1 MRTACDLT
9 PSVLSSLCSSLTGP
23 APPPPNLFTRS
34 TSAPRTVPPPLPTIA
49 KLASLSISQSSS
61 SSLSQ
66 ASYNSTSHS
75 RHSSNSNL
83 TSIHESVPHGLTDDR
98 LPSLSIEESKDVIAI
113 EEETADE
120 EQKTMEPSHLPDAA
134 DDEEADEPSDDA
146 SDDEDGDGD
155 DDAADGYR
163 LSEEEPSS
171 LHINGDL
178 PVSPMSAVSTPL
190 GRAFAIF
197 GREIRHVSPNT
208 SLSLPTPPITSALPP
223 SGFAKRTPRT
233 VPPPLPR
240 LSNGGVRPPATSLT
254 VPSPISAG
262 PPPEAVSPLSPL
274 QSPLSPVTPSPSS
287 PPPVK
292 AFSPAHSRA
301 PSLPSSPTPG
311 AASPPPLP
319 TTPQTRSAASS
330 LTQSSVPKVRSSLPP
345 GFQFPLH
352 RLAAEAAK
360 AAGGAPSPVMSA
372 SSPIQTSATPESTP
386 PLDLGHSATAP
397 SALAIDPTRPH
408 ATPGSEP
415 TTPRRGQAATMCPP
429 PQVRDPTPEVVR
441 PATAGARS
449 DEGQAAWGRTGFPG
463 LSAIAEGGGAA
474 KQKCIKC
481 VSFSVR
487 GAYCLKHLYY
497 AGLSALAAAP
507 ATPAAPLPRL
517 SQTLNPSSA
526 ASTAQM
532 LRIADELL
540 KTEKSYYESLRV
552 AYRTFQQRLE
562 VAAAFAENPQE
573 LTSALSSNVGGKGA
587 EARGNALSFLP
598 VLTSVEIGT
607 IFSKL
612 HDIFTLSSNLY
623 HDLTTLN
630 SIRLHADP
638 TVDDPQGAPG
648 GASLT
653 LLLPFLGSTLL
664 HYSSY
669 FRVYQSYLENYD
681 DAIKTLVQLRSTN
694 VALDVFLTWQ
704 EKCEATSLDSLLIM
718 PVQRLP
724 RYLLLL
730 QEIIKIEEKLIVE
743 RQTHPGTLGL
753 FHHYP
758 LAYHDILTA
767 REKISRIA
775 DAINS
780 SLHVKESVQVVA
792 HLQSLF
798 ENDSKFVPFATPTR
812 QLVKEGVLKKINET
826 RKNAFLGSSST
837 YHFFLFNDLFL
848 YAEELR
854 KLGGVV
860 RYRMKYTIP
869 LLDLTLLDGGDGGG
883 KGNQLRLRNEGSGKN
898 LTVQC
903 KSVEERDEWQGKIEE
918 MQKRLKELTQ
928 SMHVMTFD
936 GNTPQQKKERSN
948 MNKAKMMM
956 GIGAN

>member
-1 MRTACDLT
+1 M
-9 PSVLSSLCSSLTGP
+9 
-23 APPPPNLFTRS
+23 
-34 TSAPRTVPPPLPTIA
+34 
-49 KLASLSISQSSS
+49 SISQSSS
-61 SSLSQ
+61 SSFSH
-66 ASYNSTSHS
+66 ASYASSHS

-83 TSIHESVPHGLTDDR
+83 TSVNENLQSLTDDR
-98 LPSLSIEESKDVIAI
+98 LPALSIEESKDILAI
-113 EEETADE
+113 EEEADGHSHDEEKTLDPSADADDADE
-120 EQKTMEPSHLPDAA
+120 EDD
-134 DDEEADEPSDDA
+134 DDEV
-146 SDDEDGDGD
+146 SDDEHEGEGEGD
-155 DDAADGYR
+155 DYR

-178 PVSPMSAVSTPL
+178 PTSPMSAVSTPL

-208 SLSLPTPPITSALPP
+208 SLSLPSAPILGALPP
-223 SGFAKRTPRT
+223 TAFAKRTPRT
-233 VPPPLPR
+233 IPPPLPS
-240 LSNGGVRPPATSLT
+240 LSNGGGRPPATSLT
-254 VPSPISAG
+254 VPSPSNAG
-262 PPPEAVSPLSPL
+262 IPGDAGSPLSPL
-274 QSPLSPVTPSPSS
+274 QSPLSPVTPSPMS

-301 PSLPSSPTPG
+301 PSLPMPLSPTPG

-319 TTPQTRSAASS
+319 STPQTRSAASS
-330 LTQSSVPKVRSSLPP
+330 LTHSAPHPKVRSSLPP
-345 GFQFPLH
+345 GFQFPSH
-352 RLAAEAAK
+352 RLAPEAAK
-360 AAGGAPSPVMSA
+360 AGSSVTSPVMSA
-372 SSPIQTSATPESTP
+372 SSPIQTSTTPASTP
-386 PLDLGHSATAP
+386 PLDLSHSATAP
-397 SALAIDPTRPH
+397 SVLAADPTRPH
-408 ATPGSEP
+408 PTAGSEP

-429 PQVRDPTPEVVR
+429 PQVRDPSPEVVR
-441 PATAGARS
+441 PSTAGARS
-449 DEGQAAWGRTGFPG
+449 DDAQGWGRTGTPG

-507 ATPAAPLPRL
+507 ASPAAPLPRL
-517 SQTLNPSSA
+517 SQTLSPASA

-552 AYRTFQQRLE
+552 AYKTFQQRLE
-562 VAAAFAENPQE
+562 VAAALAENPQE

-587 EARGNALSFLP
+587 EARGNAMSFLP
-598 VLTSVEIGT
+598 VVTSVEIGT
-607 IFSKL
+607 MFSKL

-638 TVDDPQGAPG
+638 TVDDPQGGQG

-681 DAIKTLVQLRSTN
+681 DAIKTLVQLRSSN

-704 EKCEATSLDSLLIM
+704 EKCEGTSLDSLLIM

-743 RQTHPGTLGL
+743 RRVHPGTLGL

-758 LAYHDILTA
+758 LAYLDILTA

-798 ENDSKFVPFATPTR
+798 EHDTNFVPFATPTR
-812 QLVKEGVLKKINET
+812 QLVKEGLLKKINET

-869 LLDLTLLDGGDGGG
+869 LLDLTLLDGAEGSG

-903 KSVEERDEWQGKIEE
+903 KSSEERDEWQARIEE
-918 MQKRLKELTQ
+918 MQSKLKELTQ

-956 GIGAN
+956 GIGAS

>member
-1 MRTACDLT
+1 MAK
-9 PSVLSSLCSSLTGP
+9 LSSISMSSSG
-23 APPPPNLFTRS
+23 
-34 TSAPRTVPPPLPTIA
+34 
-49 KLASLSISQSSS
+49 SLSHT
-61 SSLSQ
+61 
-66 ASYNSTSHS
+66 SYVSTSHS
-75 RHSSNSNL
+75 RHSSGSAL
-83 TSIHESVPHGLTDDR
+83 APVDETPHGAYDDR
-98 LPSLSIEESKDVIAI
+98 LAPLSIEESKDVIAI
-113 EEETADE
+113 EEEADDHSNE
-120 EQKTMEPSHLPDAA
+120 EMKTMDPAHQDA
-134 DDEEADEPSDDA
+134 DDD
-146 SDDEDGDGD
+146 DDEDEGDEEEESEGAQGED
-155 DDAADGYR
+155 GVEDDAYR
-163 LSEEEPSS
+163 LSDGEPSS
-171 LHINGDL
+171 LRINGDL
-178 PVSPMSAVSTPL
+178 PLSPMSVSTPL

-208 SLSLPTPPITSALPP
+208 SLSLPAPPVGALPP
-223 SGFAKRTPRT
+223 SAFAKKTPRT

-240 LSNGGVRPPATSLT
+240 LSNAGVRPSATSLAPPPAA
-254 VPSPISAG
+254 PSPTDATF
-262 PPPEAVSPLSPL
+262 PLSPL
-274 QSPLSPVTPSPSS
+274 QSPLSPPTPSS
-287 PPPVK
+287 PPAVH
-292 AFSPAHSRA
+292 ALRSPPHSRNT
-301 PSLPSSPTPG
+301 SLPSSPLG
-311 AASPPPLP
+311 SSVSPPPLP
-319 TTPQTRSAASS
+319 DFVRASSATPVQTRSAASS
-330 LTQSSVPKVRSSLPP
+330 VAHPLPGPVIGKVRSSLPA
-345 GFQFPLH
+345 GFQFPAHKL
-352 RLAAEAAK
+352 REK
-360 AAGGAPSPVMSA
+360 AATAASPAMSA
-372 SSPIQTSATPESTP
+372 SSPIQTSAAPASTP
-386 PLDLGHSATAP
+386 PLDLSHSATAP
-397 SALAIDPTRPH
+397 SALTTDSRPPS
-408 ATPGSEP
+408 TTTSEP
-415 TTPRRGQAATMCPP
+415 TTPRGRGQAATVCPP
-429 PQVRDPTPEVVR
+429 QQTREAGADVVR

-449 DEGQAAWGRTGFPG
+449 DEGQSGWRGATGGPG
-463 LSAIAEGGGAA
+463 ALSAIAEGSGAA
-474 KQKCIKC
+474 KQKCSKC

-487 GAYCLKHLYY
+487 GAYCLKHLYH
-497 AGLSALAAAP
+497 AGLSALASPAAE
-507 ATPAAPLPRL
+507 APLPRL
-517 SQTLNPSSA
+517 SQTLSPQLA

-552 AYRTFQQRLE
+552 AYRTFQLRLE
-562 VAAAFAENPQE
+562 VASAFTENPQE
-573 LTSALSSNVGGKGA
+573 LTQALSSNVGGKGA
-587 EARGNALSFLP
+587 EARGSALSFLP
-598 VLTSVEIGT
+598 ALTSVEIGT

-638 TVDDPQGAPG
+638 SLDDPQGG
-648 GASLT
+648 QGATSLT

-681 DAIKTLVQLRSTN
+681 DALKTLVQLRASSA
-694 VALDVFLTWQ
+694 ALDVFLTWQ
-704 EKCEATSLDSLLIM
+704 EKCEGSSLDSLLIM

-730 QEIIKIEEKLIVE
+730 QEIIKIEEKLIAE
-743 RQTHPGTLGL
+743 RQTHPGTTGL

-758 LAYHDILTA
+758 LAYSDILTA

-775 DAINS
+775 EAINS

-798 ENDSKFVPFATPTR
+798 EHDSKFVPFATPTR

-826 RKNAFLGSSST
+826 RKNAFLGSSSS

-869 LLDLTLLDGGDGGG
+869 LLDLTLLDGGEAGG
-883 KGNQLRLRNEGSGKN
+883 KGRELRLRNEGSGKN

-903 KSVEERDEWQGKIEE
+903 KSAEERDEWQAKIEE
-918 MQKRLKELTQ
+918 MQAKLRELTQ

-956 GIGAN
+956 GIGNS